1 RAAGISGGVMIA
13 PLLPGISDGPQQ
25 VAAVKKA
32 AGEAGAEWVNEV
44 KLHLRGVRPHFM
56 NWLATDSPDLV
67 SSYEKM
73 YPQRRPKKQGPATE
87 SDSNQLRLILA

>member
-1 RAAGISGGVMIA
+1 
-13 PLLPGISDGPQQ
+13 
-25 VAAVKKA
+25 
-32 AGEAGAEWVNEV
+32 
-44 KLHLRGVRPHFM
+44 M

-73 YPQRRPKKQGPATE
+73 YPQRRPKKQKPATE